1 MNGLSQFI
9 DVMTGVF
16 ITQFG
21 RGIYAYVTSAEVV
34 SLFEQCKAQNC
45 DYQTFARRF
54 AKQMQ

>member
-21 RGIYAYVTSAEVV
+21 RGIYAYVTSAEIIE
-34 SLFEQCKAQNC
+34 LFEQCSAQDC
-45 DYQTFARRF
+45 SFEEFARRY
-54 AKQMQ
+54 AKKFR